1 MERDTSASVRSAY
14 LQQQSSRLLTE
25 AAERLVA
32 STRLSSEAA
41 QQGFELGTV
50 TNVDVLNALRD
61 QFQAER
67 DLQRARYE
75 QINYLLLLK
84 HEAGTLNAG
93 DLLEISKLMIP
104 PDA

>member
-1 MERDTSASVRSAY
+1 
-14 LQQQSSRLLTE
+14 
-25 AAERLVA
+25 
-32 STRLSSEAA
+32 
-41 QQGFELGTV
+41 LGTV

-75 QINYLLLLK
+75 QINFLLLLK

-93 DLLEISKLMIP
+93 DLIEVSSLMVS